1 MKKYAFNLPINS
13 TSLGQVSLSIL
24 REIHSR
30 NLDIFLFPIGPLDL
44 SSISD
49 LNENDFISFLHR
61 SVQETPKT
69 YSRNIPIFKLWHI
82 AGSLESLSLKQN
94 LLTFYE
100 VDNPTDVEINI
111 IKNNNKVYLSNSFSV
126 ELFKSK
132 GLENVNFMPLGF
144 DNKSFNLVRDTSK
157 QRDVIHFGLF
167 GKLEPSR
174 KRHLKTLTA
183 WAEKFGNNPKY
194 ALHCAI
200 YNNFLDPRVQSQ
212 IILNALNN
220 KKYWNINF
228 LPHIP
233 SNKSYNELLNHID
246 IVLAM
251 SGGEGWGLPEF
262 QSVALGKHCL
272 GLNAHAYKDWM
283 TKENAITINPTKT
296 KIDVY
301 DDMFFKKGQDFNQ
314 GQIFDWNK
322 EEFHEGL
329 DSIVNRFLENPVNLE
344 GLKLQENFKYSKM
357 VDQILLSLDN
367 SYE

>member
-1 MKKYAFNLPINS
+1 
-13 TSLGQVSLSIL
+13 
-24 REIHSR
+24 
-30 NLDIFLFPIGPLDL
+30 
-44 SSISD
+44 
-49 LNENDFISFLHR
+49 
-61 SVQETPKT
+61 
-69 YSRNIPIFKLWHI
+69 
-82 AGSLESLSLKQN
+82 
-94 LLTFYE
+94 
-100 VDNPTDVEINI
+100 
-111 IKNNNKVYLSNSFSV
+111 
-126 ELFKSK
+126 
-132 GLENVNFMPLGF
+132 
-144 DNKSFNLVRDTSK
+144 
-157 QRDVIHFGLF
+157 
-167 GKLEPSR
+167 
-174 KRHLKTLTA
+174 LTA